1 MVLSSVD
8 RRLFVARIGA
18 RGTQRSRPPGRAG
31 PCFAGALGA
40 ACLSQTSLGDRWSLS
55 PAFVSLLI
63 YVCPSLTFLPLVHL
77 SLMTPFAFEF
87 LCSLSA
93 SLFISFPICATLF
106 SRLLLCLSLPWVS
119 VFLSLL
125 PSLTPALSV
134 SSFAELGWLRTQ
146 PSTTLAQP
154 HLTLDL

>member
-1 MVLSSVD
+1 M
-8 RRLFVARIGA
+8 ARIGA
-18 RGTQRSRPPGRAG
+18 GGTQRSRPPGRAG
-31 PCFAGALGA
+31 PCAAGALGA

-55 PAFVSLLI
+55 PAFVSFLI

-125 PSLTPALSV
+125 PSLIPPTPALSV
-134 SSFAELGWLRTQ
+134 SSFAELGWLHTQ
-146 PSTTLAQP
+146 PSASLAQR